1 MRIRK
6 QRGEKKRK
14 RRGKKKSR
22 LDNNMKKQISVASAK
37 RVGQKIGVDFSKVPL
52 AQFHRGMRL
61 EYKEHS
67 KALGGSITR
76 AGMIAHDH
84 IKEHPNSYKKK

>member
-1 MRIRK
+1 M
-6 QRGEKKRK
+6 
-14 RRGKKKSR
+14 
-22 LDNNMKKQISVASAK
+22 KQISVTSAK
-37 RVGQKIGVDFSKVPL
+37 RVGNKLGIDFTKVPL

-76 AGMIAHDH
+76 AGMIAADH
-84 IKEHPNSYKKK
+84 LKEHPNSYAKKK

>member
-1 MRIRK
+1 VK
-6 QRGEKKRK
+6 P
-14 RRGKKKSR
+14 
-22 LDNNMKKQISVASAK
+22 ISAASAK
-37 RVGQKIGVDFSKVPL
+37 RVGNKLGIDFTKVPI

-61 EYKEHS
+61 EYKEHA

-84 IKEHPNSYKKK
+84 LKEHPNSYRKK